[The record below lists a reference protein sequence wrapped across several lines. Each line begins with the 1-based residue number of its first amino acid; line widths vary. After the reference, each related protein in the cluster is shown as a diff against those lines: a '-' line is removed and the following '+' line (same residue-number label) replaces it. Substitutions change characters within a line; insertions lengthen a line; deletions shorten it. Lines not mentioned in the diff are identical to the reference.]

1 MLRGEIYRAA
11 LDPVLGS
18 EQGGTRPV
26 VVVQNNVGNRYS
38 PTVIVLAVT
47 SRMNKARLPT
57 HIEVPSPIGG
67 LPRDSVILAEQVR
80 TLDKQRLTERLA
92 GERHG
97 AGGPRA
103 ADEPGHRRAHGLLT
117 QRRARFEK
125 MELESV

>member
-80 TLDKQRLTERLA
+80 TLDKQRLLERL
-92 GERHG
+92 G
-97 AGGPRA
+97 ALP
-103 ADEPGHRRAHGLLT
+103 
-117 QRRARFEK
+117 
-125 MELESV
+125 ESVMAQVDRALLMSLGIGARTDY

>member
-57 HIEVPSPIGG
+57 HIEVPSPIAIQGG
-67 LPRDSVILAEQVR
+67 CKFQTRCPHCTESCKRQNPALKEVR
-80 TLDKQRLTERLA
+80 
-92 GERHG
+92 
-97 AGGPRA
+97 
-103 ADEPGHRRAHGLLT
+103 PGHFVACLNDQAIGET
-117 QRRARFEK
+117 
-125 MELESV
+125 

>member
-80 TLDKQRLTERLA
+80 TLDKQRLTERL
-92 GERHG
+92 G
-97 AGGPRA
+97 ALP
-103 ADEPGHRRAHGLLT
+103 
-117 QRRARFEK
+117 
-125 MELESV
+125 ESVMAQVDRALLMSLGIGARTNY

>member
-67 LPRDSVILAEQVR
+67 TGHMILAEQVR
-80 TLDKQRLTERLA
+80 TLDKQRLTERL
-92 GERHG
+92 G
-97 AGGPRA
+97 ALP
-103 ADEPGHRRAHGLLT
+103 
-117 QRRARFEK
+117 
-125 MELESV
+125 ESVMAQVDRALLMSLGIGARTDY

>member
-57 HIEVPSPIGG
+57 HIEVPSPIG
-67 LPRDSVILAEQVR
+67 A
-80 TLDKQRLTERLA
+80 
-92 GERHG
+92 
-97 AGGPRA
+97 
-103 ADEPGHRRAHGLLT
+103 PGTR
-117 QRRARFEK
+117 
-125 MELESV
+125 

>member
-1 MLRGEIYRAA
+1 MKENWIYRRGDVYLAN
-11 LDPVLGS
+11 LDPYIGS

-80 TLDKQRLTERLA
+80 TLDKQRLTERL
-92 GERHG
+92 G
-97 AGGPRA
+97 ALP
-103 ADEPGHRRAHGLLT
+103 
-117 QRRARFEK
+117 
-125 MELESV
+125 ESVMAQVDRALLMSLGIGARTDY